1 MTNVQR
7 LMANDYL
14 FAVEK
19 KEKRRKS
26 KEARAKTPFWSYFK
40 CWII

>member
-1 MTNVQR
+1 
-7 LMANDYL
+7 MANDNS

-26 KEARAKTPFWSYFK
+26 KETRAKTPFGVILNVEF
-40 CWII
+40 